1 MLTMKN
7 KEMRETNGRKKKI
20 YTFVKN
26 LVKHVQLCTK
36 THILNKKKE
45 VHVLIDL
52 L

>member
-26 LVKHVQLCTK
+26 LVKHVVMYK
-36 THILNKKKE
+36 NAYFK
-45 VHVLIDL
+45 
-52 L
+52 